1 MNNEIEIKELTKDYF
16 TNKKKIKAIDNISFN
31 VKSGDFVSVVGPS
44 GCGKST
50 LLNCI
55 AGFVKQSSGKINFIK
70 DNGSIGVV
78 FQNRE
83 LFPWLNVSENIA
95 FGLDVQNSAKTK
107 KIVNRLIKKMDL
119 GGFEES
125 YPFELSI
132 GMQQRVGLA
141 RALATNPRLLLMDE
155 PFGSVDYLTRIKLQ
169 ELLMHI
175 WESLKPTI
183 IFVTHDIDEAIFLGE
198 TIFVMSKRP
207 GKILKEIKVDLPR
220 PRTTKTLTSKK
231 FNQIKKE
238 VLEILVNNKF

>member
-141 RALATNPRLLLMDE
+141 RALATNPRLL
-155 PFGSVDYLTRIKLQ
+155 
-169 ELLMHI
+169 
-175 WESLKPTI
+175 
-183 IFVTHDIDEAIFLGE
+183 
-198 TIFVMSKRP
+198 
-207 GKILKEIKVDLPR
+207 
-220 PRTTKTLTSKK
+220 
-231 FNQIKKE
+231 
-238 VLEILVNNKF
+238 